1 MIRRLVLVPAI
12 LIALGCLAAAQDPP
26 QGTPPQPQQPG
37 QPAQPAAPASARVSV
52 DLTSTVDGNPE
63 PANTF
68 QYFVVERLHTIGK
81 MRVDSLR
88 PVGTEALDGWIQRQ
102 TARWEQKE
110 PNAAPAT
117 MAITG
122 SATCAYNNAQFFGQ
136 GQAHNFQGTIDV
148 TVRDAAGV
156 EITRVAFAHSW
167 GRLPARYTRSQT
179 QQEYNQMVF
188 TAVVM
193 QILCHPTVW
202 ATIPEAKRADA
213 ATWINEQKT
222 RLLEPLQ
229 QNMAGCE
236 LAKLLN
242 SLAPPQ

>member
-1 MIRRLVLVPAI
+1 MIRRLVLVPA
-12 LIALGCLAAAQDPP
+12 LAIALATCAHAQDPPPP
-26 QGTPPQPQQPG
+26 QGTPTPEQPG
-37 QPAQPAAPASARVSV
+37 AAPATRATTRVSV
-52 DLTSTVDGNPE
+52 DLSSTVDNAPE

-68 QYFVVERLHTIGK
+68 QYFVVERLHTIAK

-102 TARWEQKE
+102 TARWEQRE

-117 MAITG
+117 VSVSG
-122 SATCAYNNAQFFGQ
+122 SAACAYDNAQFFGQ
-136 GQAHNFQGTIDV
+136 GQAHNFRGKVDV
-148 TVRDAAGV
+148 VVRDAAGV
-156 EITRVAFAHSW
+156 EITRVAFEHSW

-193 QILCHPTVW
+193 QILVHPTVW
-202 ATIPEAKRADA
+202 AMIPEGKRADA
-213 ATWINEQKT
+213 AAWITEQKG

-229 QNMAGCE
+229 QNMADCP
-236 LAKLLN
+236 LAQLLN
-242 SLAPPQ
+242 SLQPPQ